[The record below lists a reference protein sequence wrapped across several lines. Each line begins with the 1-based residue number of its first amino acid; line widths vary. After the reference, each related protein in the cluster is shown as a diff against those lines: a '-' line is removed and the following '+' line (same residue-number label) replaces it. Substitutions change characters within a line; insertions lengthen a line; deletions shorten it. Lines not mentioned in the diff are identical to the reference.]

1 MPDKEMTMNQH
12 LQTFIRVGLS
22 ADGAAALHETRDGFK
37 HEPTERVAELRESLH
52 DLIEHRRL
60 SLREW
65 SMINDMDFDDED
77 ALYAYLREAYG
88 YLFEGAETPPAPP
101 WW

>member
-1 MPDKEMTMNQH
+1 MDKA
-12 LQTFIRVGLS
+12 LLS
-22 ADGAAALHETRDGFK
+22 FLSVALSSDGAVDLESTRKGL
-37 HEPTERVAELRESLH
+37 PRRGPERLNELRESLH

-65 SMINDMDFDDED
+65 SLINDLDFDDED
-77 ALYAYLREAYG
+77 ALYAYLGEAYD
-88 YLFEGAETPPAPP
+88 YLFEGAETPPQPP

>member
-1 MPDKEMTMNQH
+1 MDQNLKT
-12 LQTFIRVGLS
+12 LIRVAVS

-37 HEPTERVAELRESLH
+37 HEPAEKVAELREGLH

-65 SMINDMDFDDED
+65 SMINDLDFDDED
-77 ALYAYLREAYG
+77 GLYAYLGGAYD